1 MNENLLKCSIAEA
14 VGTFILV
21 FIGCGAILVN
31 ESSGGAL
38 GHAGIAMTFGLTVM
52 TVIFAIGHVSGA
64 HINPAV
70 TIALVMI
77 KRISLRK
84 MVWYCMAQVA
94 GAVLAAI
101 ALKYTVATGTS
112 LGVTMPAGG
121 LSQAFLMETLMTAFL
136 VFMVVSLVTD
146 PRASSSLAAIAIG
159 GVVTVDA
166 FVGGPITGASM
177 NPARSFGPAIVSGQL
192 DHLWLYIIAPI
203 VGGMIGAGLYW
214 LIGARTITSPRPS

>member
-1 MNENLLKCSIAEA
+1 MSDDLLKSSLAEA

-70 TIALVMI
+70 TIALLMI
-77 KRISLRK
+77 KRVSLTK
-84 MVWYCMAQVA
+84 TLCYCVAQVL
-94 GAVLAAI
+94 GAVLAAL
-101 ALKYTVATGTS
+101 ALKYTVATGDN
-112 LGVTMPAGG
+112 LGVTTPVG
-121 LSQAFLMETLMTAFL
+121 SITQAFLMETLMTAFL
-136 VFMVVSLVTD
+136 VFMVVALVTD
-146 PRASSSLAAIAIG
+146 PRASSSLGALAVG
-159 GVVTVDA
+159 GVITVDA

-177 NPARSFGPAIVSGQL
+177 NPARSLGPALVAGQL
-192 DHLWLYIIAPI
+192 EHIWLYVAAPLL
-203 VGGMIGAGLYW
+203 GGLIGAGLYW
-214 LIGARTITSPRPS
+214 MIGARTISKPSIS

>member
-1 MNENLLKCSIAEA
+1 MSEDLFKSSLAEA

-70 TIALVMI
+70 TIALLMI
-77 KRISLRK
+77 KRVSLTK
-84 MVWYCMAQVA
+84 TMCYCVAQII

-101 ALKYTVATGTS
+101 ALKYTVATGDN
-112 LGVTMPAGG
+112 LGVTMPVG
-121 LSQAFLMETLMTAFL
+121 STTQAFLMEMVMTAFL
-136 VFMVVSLVTD
+136 VFMVVGLVTD
-146 PRASSSLAAIAIG
+146 PRASSSLGAIAVG
-159 GVVTVDA
+159 GVIAVDA

-177 NPARSFGPAIVSGQL
+177 NPARSLGPALVSGQL
-192 DHLWLYIIAPI
+192 EHIWLYIFAPLI
-203 VGGMIGAGLYW
+203 GGMIGAGLYW
-214 LIGARTITSPRPS
+214 MIGARTVTKPFVS

>member
-1 MNENLLKCSIAEA
+1 MSDDLLKSSLAEA

-70 TIALVMI
+70 TIALLMI
-77 KRISLRK
+77 KRVSLTK
-84 MVWYCMAQVA
+84 TLCYCVAQVL
-94 GAVLAAI
+94 GAVLAAL
-101 ALKYTVATGTS
+101 ALKYTVATGDN
-112 LGVTMPAGG
+112 LGVTTPVG
-121 LSQAFLMETLMTAFL
+121 SINQAFLMETLMTAFL
-136 VFMVVSLVTD
+136 VFMVVALVTD
-146 PRASSSLAAIAIG
+146 PRASSSLGALAVG
-159 GVVTVDA
+159 GVITVDA

-177 NPARSFGPAIVSGQL
+177 NPARSLGPALVAGQL
-192 DHLWLYIIAPI
+192 EHIWLYVAAPLL
-203 VGGMIGAGLYW
+203 GGLIGAGLYW
-214 LIGARTITSPRPS
+214 MIGARTISKPSIS